1 MKTISALYKPGI
13 GIAIASIKR
22 FQITTCTR
30 TVHVLLIAC
39 LFNEF
44 IDYIESTVHKILL
57 SKICSHNMYMYADFK
72 RERERE
78 DGQMNESKSMF
89 T

>member
-22 FQITTCTR
+22 FQISTC

-39 LFNEF
+39 LLNEF

-78 DGQMNESKSMF
+78 SEWMDK
-89 T
+89 